1 METNSLEVLSYESCG
16 WSQQNDNTVIDEKL
30 KAMLSIQTE
39 GNVIY
44 LCHPRH
50 LFEVLTEDPE
60 TKMVQGIDWDSINV
74 EKMMGYNDFGKY
86 SIVEE
91 ICYKKNNQF
100 GYLQKRATHMIKRYK
115 EMGHSEWNYPIA
127 ILEEIDNGTNPPTYF
142 ARGIINYSQEGI
154 SLAFNPIAVKEIPKE
169 SIWQKGLRFGDNFD

>member
-1 METNSLEVLSYESCG
+1 METNSLEVLSYESCE
-16 WSQQNDNTVIDEKL
+16 WNQQNGSSKL
-30 KAMLSIQTE
+30 KAMLSIRTE

-50 LFEVLTEDPE
+50 LFDVLVEDPK

-74 EKMMGYNDFGKY
+74 EKMKQYNDFGKY

-91 ICYKKNNQF
+91 NSKGHNQF
-100 GYLQKRATHMIKRYK
+100 NYLQKRAAHMIKKYK

-127 ILEEIDNGTNPPTYF
+127 ILEEIDNGSSIPTYF
-142 ARGIINYSQEGI
+142 ARGIVNCNQEGI
-154 SLAFNPIAVKEIPKE
+154 SLAFSPVAVKEIPNE